1 MPRVLFLLS
10 SAELGA
16 YCLGCRRQLKG
27 GGGMCLCGG
36 QSAIPQK
43 GDLGC
48 LPPVRVAP
56 ALGPAPGTGPGCPPR
71 GQADAVRLLPHGSS
85 EACATMSQHG
95 PCAVFGL
102 GPASPLPRIMGQGRS
117 QPNSASPPSALFLGE
132 PPEDQI
138 VSFQKNQKNPPPEN
152 QGPTMGECFKNK
164 SICQFLS
171 WMFNPL
177 SFAAD

>member
-1 MPRVLFLLS
+1 MLS

-117 QPNSASPPSALFLGE
+117 QPNSASLPSVLFFGVNPPKTKLSVFRKIKRT
-132 PPEDQI
+132 PPQKTKAPQWANASKTSLS
-138 VSFQKNQKNPPPEN
+138 VSF
-152 QGPTMGECFKNK
+152 
-164 SICQFLS
+164 
-171 WMFNPL
+171 
-177 SFAAD
+177 